1 VGSARRLATPPE
13 RADAAQPRAHVAPAP
28 ADNVLSSTR
37 EHRTPEAATG
47 HDSPTSILCL
57 QCPSRLLLFP
67 RAITRSWKPPGA
79 GATMLRP
86 MGLQEHQDVL
96 KAAEERLQ
104 SLKVSL

>member
-1 VGSARRLATPPE
+1 MR
-13 RADAAQPRAHVAPAP
+13 PRGAPRMA
-28 ADNVLSSTR
+28 LSTTR
-37 EHRTPEAATG
+37 EDRTPEAATG

-67 RAITRSWKPPGA
+67 RCTSTRWKPRWRRA
-79 GATMLRP
+79 NMLRP
-86 MGLQEHQDVL
+86 MGLQEHQEVL